1 MLTMSLIDIAKAGG
15 VILGGLFL
23 LKLSSVLC
31 LYVKKHTKKTETLW
45 DDAVFEVFKR
55 GTQFIIVAA
64 VFYYLMNVID
74 HDIVTTL
81 LEIILIFLGAYISV
95 KVIDFLLQ
103 TFQKSVIKESKTK
116 LDDLVF
122 PMLAKIAKVSI
133 YLIAGLIS
141 LDHIGYDITALLAGM
156 GIAGI
161 AVSLAAKDSISNAI
175 AGIFLMLDRPFL
187 PGDRIEL
194 WDSPPHQA
202 TWGDVVEIGLRSTE
216 IKTTDNITIIIPN
229 GQLMNRDIIN
239 YTRHSSTI
247 RIRIPVGVSYQ
258 CNLKTVKKVLI
269 DSIKGIDGI
278 IDNPGPQVVVKEFG
292 DSSINV
298 ELRVWIKNAKKRRV
312 IQDEINSKIKLEFE
326 KSSIEMPY
334 PRTDI
339 HVEGELQIPQ
349 RELKNE

>member
-1 MLTMSLIDIAKAGG
+1 M
-15 VILGGLFL
+15 V
-23 LKLSSVLC
+23 
-31 LYVKKHTKKTETLW
+31 
-45 DDAVFEVFKR
+45 
-55 GTQFIIVAA
+55 A
-64 VFYYLMNVID
+64 VFYYLMNVIG
-74 HDIVTTL
+74 HDTVTTL

-95 KVIDFLLQ
+95 KVIDFLLL

-133 YLIAGLIS
+133 YLIAGLVS

-247 RIRIPVGVSYQ
+247 RIRIPVSVSYQ
-258 CNLKTVKKVLI
+258 SNLKTVKEVLI
-269 DSIKGIDGI
+269 DSIKGTDGI

-339 HVEGELQIPQ
+339 HVEGELQMPQ